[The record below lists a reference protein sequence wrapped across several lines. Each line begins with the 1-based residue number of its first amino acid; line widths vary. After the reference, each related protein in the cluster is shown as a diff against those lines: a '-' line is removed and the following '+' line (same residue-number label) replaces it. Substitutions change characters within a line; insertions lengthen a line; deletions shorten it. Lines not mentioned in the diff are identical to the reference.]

1 MTSTNNIAAK
11 FGTKTTVGGLPLMAY
26 KCLLPAERVWLQE
39 KGSVAAD
46 EFRKARLALVDKIQQ
61 KFKFKERYDAYK
73 ELSSYEQGYIN
84 AATSEVASFVE
95 VEGLENPSSPADD
108 SDVQRLT
115 YLIASRLVVED
126 VTADSMAAM
135 GVEWTGQWTKEHTIA
150 IGAATAEISE
160 FFATESNGGVP
171 VERSAPKS
179 LGENSP
185 N

>member
-1 MTSTNNIAAK
+1 MTSTNIIAAK
-11 FGTKTTVGGLPLMAY
+11 FGTKTMVGGLPLMAY

-46 EFRKARLALVDKIQQ
+46 KFREARLALVEKIQ
-61 KFKFKERYDAYK
+61 KEFKIKKVEAYK
-73 ELSSYEQGYIN
+73 ELSSYEQGYTN
-84 AATSEVASFVE
+84 AATSDIAAFVE
-95 VEGLENPSSPADD
+95 LEGLENPSPSADD

-115 YLIASRLVVED
+115 YLISSRLVVED

-135 GVEWTGQWTKEHTIA
+135 GVEWAGVWTKEHTMA

-179 LGENSP
+179 LGESSP